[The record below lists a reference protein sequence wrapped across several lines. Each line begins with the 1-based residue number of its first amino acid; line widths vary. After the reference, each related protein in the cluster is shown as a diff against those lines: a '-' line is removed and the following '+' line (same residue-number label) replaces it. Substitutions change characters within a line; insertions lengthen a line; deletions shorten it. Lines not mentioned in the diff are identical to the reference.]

1 MSDLYLN
8 GIIYG
13 NIYNSN
19 TFIGSVYKGNF
30 IGKLNNTVLQ
40 DGSKIEGTIT
50 KQNNNT
56 NQLIL
61 NGLLNCNYK
70 SYNTSNITDCSL
82 KANINAIVRE
92 LPKEQF
98 DVVQSIIND
107 INIYIK
113 NFGNISL
120 GGNYGTFVVNINNK
134 TDIVKLNNSSINTV
148 SYITQIN
155 NKILSL
161 FMSQYYIY
169 ITIGDRC
176 WLLPSSENYNS
187 YIILNCYVYNDN
199 IINVTEYNNNVVYN
213 RVKTELQNIY
223 NEIVPN
229 NINKFIPKIKE
240 PYNNLFNEY
249 YVRHPSINEYFN
261 INIGLENGL
270 IKLVNK
276 NDNNYVSAHVFS
288 NPNLNV
294 LGKSTDYNA
303 VIIDYID
310 KDSDEAKATALN
322 ERIYNYE
329 KYNQYIYKLDLN
341 EIGQEHLIN
350 YLNLLRKTYKLDI
363 LVDDNDN
370 ICAVY
375 IVNKLQ

>member
-40 DGSKIEGTIT
+40 DGCKIEGTIN
-50 KQNNNT
+50 KQYNNT
-56 NQLIL
+56 NQFVLT
-61 NGLLNCNYK
+61 GLLNCNYK

-82 KANINAIVRE
+82 KANINGVVRE

-98 DVVQSIIND
+98 NVIQSIIND

-120 GGNYGTFVVNINNK
+120 GSNYGTFIININNK

-148 SYITQIN
+148 SYRTQIN
-155 NKILSL
+155 DKILSL

-176 WLLPSSENYNS
+176 WLLPSSENYIC

-223 NEIVPN
+223 NEILPS

-249 YVRHPSINEYFN
+249 YVRHPSINQYLN

-276 NDNNYVSAHVFS
+276 NDNNYVSAHVFN

-294 LGKSTDYNA
+294 LGKSTDYNT

-341 EIGQEHLIN
+341 EIGQEYLIN

-363 LVDDNDN
+363 LVDDNNN
-370 ICAVY
+370 IIAVY
-375 IVNKLQ
+375 IVNKL

>member
-40 DGSKIEGTIT
+40 DGGKIEGTIT

-56 NQLIL
+56 NKINLT
-61 NGLLNCNYK
+61 GLLNCNYK

-98 DVVQSIIND
+98 NVIQSIIND
-107 INIYIK
+107 INVYIK
-113 NFGNISL
+113 NFGNIAL

-169 ITIGDRC
+169 ITLGNKC
-176 WLLPSSENYNS
+176 WLLPSSENYIC
-187 YIILNCYVYNDN
+187 YVILNCYVYNDN
-199 IINVTEYNNNVVYN
+199 ITNITEYNNNVVYN
-213 RVKTELQNIY
+213 RVKTELQNIH
-223 NEIVPN
+223 NEMLPN
-229 NINKFIPKIKE
+229 NINRFIPKTKE

-249 YVRHPSINEYFN
+249 YVRHPSINQYLN

-341 EIGQEHLIN
+341 KIGQEYLIN
-350 YLNLLRKTYKLDI
+350 YLNLIRKTYKLDI
-363 LVDDNDN
+363 LVDDNNN
-370 ICAVY
+370 IIAVY
-375 IVNKLQ
+375 IVNKL